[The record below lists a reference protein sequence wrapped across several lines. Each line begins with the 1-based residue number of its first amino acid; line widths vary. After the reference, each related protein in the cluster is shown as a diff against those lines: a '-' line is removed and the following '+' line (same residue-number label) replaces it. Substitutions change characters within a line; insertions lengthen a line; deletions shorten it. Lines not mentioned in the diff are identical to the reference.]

1 MVHPGDSGGIRSIFA
16 TKRYTRTR
24 VPPFVKG
31 SLFSGSSGDS
41 GGIRSIFATKRCTRA
56 RVPPFVKGG
65 QGGFALVRPYRHQL
79 KGPSRKLRKQMTD
92 AEQLL
97 WSHLRGKQL
106 LGVQFNRQKPVG
118 PYVVDFYAAS
128 ALLVIEVDGS
138 QHLQTEQG
146 ERDAARDLFLQEQ
159 GLMVLRF
166 DDRQVLLETAAVL
179 EEIFRMCQQR
189 ANPPCPPFAKGG
201 TQ

>member
-1 MVHPGDSGGIRSIFA
+1 MPGNLEYIS
-16 TKRYTRTR
+16 TKRWTRT
-24 VPPFVKG
+24 
-31 SLFSGSSGDS
+31 
-41 GGIRSIFATKRCTRA
+41 

-65 QGGFALVRPYRHQL
+65 QGGFALVRPYNHQL

-118 PYVVDFYAAS
+118 PYVVDFYAAA

-138 QHLQTEQG
+138 QHLQNEHAK
-146 ERDAARDLFLQEQ
+146 RDAAVICF
-159 GLMVLRF
+159 
-166 DDRQVLLETAAVL
+166 
-179 EEIFRMCQQR
+179 FRNR
-189 ANPPCPPFAKGG
+189 G
-201 TQ
+201 